1 MANPHSMTTP
11 RTMGRVTLA
20 PVDPNLFSDTAL
32 EAARACTSLKENKPA
47 QLRKFYDEL
56 VMWHDKVQFAQSTEA
71 KEAKF
76 KEVSPFIQMMR
87 AKAAYAKG
95 RGLVDETFY
104 NLFNNVVS
112 QIQTPETL
120 RTAKFFFEAF
130 LGYMKYFN
138 PNK

>member
-56 VMWHDKVQFAQSTEA
+56 VMWHDKVHFAQSTEA

-95 RGLVDETFY
+95 RVLD
-104 NLFNNVVS
+104 L
-112 QIQTPETL
+112 P
-120 RTAKFFFEAF
+120 
-130 LGYMKYFN
+130 
-138 PNK
+138 

>member
-56 VMWHDKVQFAQSTEA
+56 VMWHDKVHFAQSTEA

-76 KEVSPFIQMMR
+76 KEVSPFIQMMQR
-87 AKAAYAKG
+87 AAG
-95 RGLVDETFY
+95 WSTRPSTTC
-104 NLFNNVVS
+104 S
-112 QIQTPETL
+112 TTL
-120 RTAKFFFEAF
+120 SARFRRPKRCEPRNSSSKPSSAI
-130 LGYMKYFN
+130 
-138 PNK
+138 